1 MINKELMIKILKESN
16 IGLYYKSSPLE
27 EFPTN
32 VGTMYKINEVGI
44 DSLHE
49 AVMKEI
55 ENERQSDKWENNN
68 SSQNLEKSTE

>member
-32 VGTMYKINEVGI
+32 VGTMYKINEVDAETII
-44 DSLHE
+44 DEYNAH
-49 AVMKEI
+49 
-55 ENERQSDKWENNN
+55 
-68 SSQNLEKSTE
+68 LESPEE